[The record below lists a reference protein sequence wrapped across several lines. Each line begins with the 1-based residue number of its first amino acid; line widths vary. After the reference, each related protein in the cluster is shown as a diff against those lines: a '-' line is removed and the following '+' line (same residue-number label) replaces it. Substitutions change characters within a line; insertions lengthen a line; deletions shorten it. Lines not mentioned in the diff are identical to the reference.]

1 MLHVPSS
8 SLQAECYTANCTS
21 DESLLYTQRV
31 NNNCAA
37 HPSAACDECPPSK
50 LPTCSLLPAYVF
62 SGGPGN
68 TSTL

>member
-8 SLQAECYTANCTS
+8 SLPSECYTANCSS

-37 HPSAACDECPPSK
+37 YPPAACDKCSPPEFQ
-50 LPTCSLLPAYVF
+50 TCSLLPAYVF